1 MEGSRAQ
8 SFEINNEKLRSVQEG
23 KQVPSSTPVL
33 VDYFGHSCVRIVSPL
48 GLSVLIDPWRNDPA
62 WGWWFPVDFPEVKVD
77 IALSTHAHFDHD
89 ALHIPKALI
98 TMERMVGTYTLGDI
112 RITGLADK
120 HMSASVGKTRWTD
133 IQKDTGEDFAPPT
146 NNLHMDNV
154 IYVVETGGITLVH
167 WGDNRPVPEVFVD
180 EYLRKQPIDVLFI
193 PVDESEHIL
202 SYGQA
207 DAIMEAYKPGVTIP
221 IHYLMHGV
229 KTVLSTLQPCEPW
242 ILTHKNIVE
251 ISSSRFPVSPGQ
263 YPQQGD
269 AVGTFGNHY
278 TRD

>member
-1 MEGSRAQ
+1 M
-8 SFEINNEKLRSVQEG
+8 
-23 KQVPSSTPVL
+23 T
-33 VDYFGHSCVRIVSPL
+33 
-48 GLSVLIDPWRNDPA
+48 
-62 WGWWFPVDFPEVKVD
+62 
-77 IALSTHAHFDHD
+77 
-89 ALHIPKALI
+89 
-98 TMERMVGTYTLGDI
+98 
-112 RITGLADK
+112 
-120 HMSASVGKTRWTD
+120 
-133 IQKDTGEDFAPPT
+133 
-146 NNLHMDNV
+146 
-154 IYVVETGGITLVH
+154 
-167 WGDNRPVPEVFVD
+167 
-180 EYLRKQPIDVLFI
+180 IDVLFI

-207 DAIMEAYKPGVTIP
+207 DAIMEAYKPGVNIP

-229 KTVLSTLQPCEPW
+229 NTVLSTLQPCEPW

>member
-98 TMERMVGTYTLGDI
+98 TMERMVGDALWGYPHHRLG
-112 RITGLADK
+112 G
-120 HMSASVGKTRWTD
+120 
-133 IQKDTGEDFAPPT
+133 
-146 NNLHMDNV
+146 
-154 IYVVETGGITLVH
+154 
-167 WGDNRPVPEVFVD
+167 
-180 EYLRKQPIDVLFI
+180 
-193 PVDESEHIL
+193 
-202 SYGQA
+202 
-207 DAIMEAYKPGVTIP
+207 
-221 IHYLMHGV
+221 
-229 KTVLSTLQPCEPW
+229 
-242 ILTHKNIVE
+242 
-251 ISSSRFPVSPGQ
+251 
-263 YPQQGD
+263 
-269 AVGTFGNHY
+269 
-278 TRD
+278 

>member
-77 IALSTHAHFDHD
+77 IALSTHAHFDHA

-112 RITGLADK
+112 RITG
-120 HMSASVGKTRWTD
+120 SAVLLPCEEVRNDTR
-133 IQKDTGEDFAPPT
+133 DTF
-146 NNLHMDNV
+146 
-154 IYVVETGGITLVH
+154 
-167 WGDNRPVPEVFVD
+167 
-180 EYLRKQPIDVLFI
+180 
-193 PVDESEHIL
+193 
-202 SYGQA
+202 
-207 DAIMEAYKPGVTIP
+207 
-221 IHYLMHGV
+221 
-229 KTVLSTLQPCEPW
+229 VLSGKSRSVIRGIGRETLKPLQKE
-242 ILTHKNIVE
+242 
-251 ISSSRFPVSPGQ
+251 VSPMKTKTLKKRG
-263 YPQQGD
+263 
-269 AVGTFGNHY
+269 VE
-278 TRD
+278 R

>member
-1 MEGSRAQ
+1 M
-8 SFEINNEKLRSVQEG
+8 
-23 KQVPSSTPVL
+23 
-33 VDYFGHSCVRIVSPL
+33 
-48 GLSVLIDPWRNDPA
+48 
-62 WGWWFPVDFPEVKVD
+62 D

-229 KTVLSTLQPCEPW
+229 NTVLSTLQPCEPW